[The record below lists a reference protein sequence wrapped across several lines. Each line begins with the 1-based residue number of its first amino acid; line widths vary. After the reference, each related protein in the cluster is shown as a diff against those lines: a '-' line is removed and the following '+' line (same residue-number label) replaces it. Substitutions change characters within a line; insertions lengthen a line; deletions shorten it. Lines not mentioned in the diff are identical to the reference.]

1 MQIETALPAI
11 VLARSDSDRL
21 DALVE
26 SYPACPDFVRDY
38 LRRELSR
45 ADVVDDPAL
54 PGDVV
59 RIASEVTFRDDQTGR
74 TRTVTLVYP
83 SAEDAARGHV
93 SVMTPIGAALIGL
106 KAGQSIDWTA
116 PSGERRALTVTRV
129 IQGPAS

>member
-1 MQIETALPAI
+1 MQYTSSLPAI

-26 SYPACPDFVRDY
+26 THPACPDFVRDY
-38 LRRELSR
+38 LRRELIR

-59 RIASEVTFRDDQTGR
+59 RISSQVTYRDDQAGR

-83 SAEDAARGHV
+83 SAEDAALSRI
-93 SVMTPIGAALIGL
+93 SVMTPIGAALIGM
-106 KAGQSIDWTA
+106 KAGCSIDWIA
-116 PSGERRALTVTRV
+116 PSGERRALTVLAV
-129 IQGPAS
+129 APGSAS

>member
-1 MQIETALPAI
+1 MQSQSSLPAI

-26 SYPACPDFVRDY
+26 SYPACPAFVRDY
-38 LRRELSR
+38 LRRELTR

-54 PGDVV
+54 PHDVV
-59 RIASEVTFRDDQTGR
+59 RILSQVTYRDDQAGR

-83 SAEDAARGHV
+83 SGEDAERGHV

-106 KAGQSIDWTA
+106 RAGQSIDWVA
-116 PSGERRALTVTRV
+116 PSGARRALTVLDV
-129 IQGPAS
+129 AQGAVS

>member
-1 MQIETALPAI
+1 MQSSQSLPAI

-26 SYPACPDFVRDY
+26 TYPACPAAVREY
-38 LRRELSR
+38 LRRELGR

-59 RIASEVTFRDDQTGR
+59 RIASAVTFRDDRAGR

-83 SAEDAARGHV
+83 TAEDAAQGHV
-93 SVMTPIGAALIGL
+93 SVLTPIGAALIGL
-106 KAGQSIDWTA
+106 KAGQSIDWIA
-116 PSGERRALTVTRV
+116 PSGERRALTVLDV
-129 IQGPAS
+129 AQGAAS

>member
-1 MQIETALPAI
+1 MQSNSSLPAI

-26 SYPACPDFVRDY
+26 SYPACPAFVRDY
-38 LRRELSR
+38 LRRELGR
-45 ADVVDDPAL
+45 ADVVEDPAL

-59 RIASEVTFRDDQTGR
+59 RISSAVTYRDDRTGR

-83 SAEDAARGHV
+83 SAEDAAQARV

-116 PSGERRALTVTRV
+116 PSGERRALTVLDV
-129 IQGPAS
+129 APGAAS